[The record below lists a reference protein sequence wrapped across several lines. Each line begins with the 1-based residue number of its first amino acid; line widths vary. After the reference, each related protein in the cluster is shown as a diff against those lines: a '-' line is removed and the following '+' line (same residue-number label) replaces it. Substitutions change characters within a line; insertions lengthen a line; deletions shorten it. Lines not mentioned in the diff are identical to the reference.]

1 MSSFTIKPLVWECR
15 DQVHPQF
22 KAVSPLGTYYIE
34 RNKSGLFAW
43 WSPMRLG
50 KTTAHTIIFAK
61 AAAQADFEVRIMSA
75 IDVQPD
81 PRPLSEA
88 EAFAL
93 SAPTSAPHA
102 SMADMQEWMQEWAE
116 SIQQP
121 DPRDEVIAGLVE
133 ALERIGGV
141 RGPYGFPFPEANI
154 DYGAFAVM
162 EAREALAA
170 AKAVIK

>member
-1 MSSFTIKPLVWECR
+1 MSLFTVKPLVWECR

-93 SAPTSAPHA
+93 SAPTNAPHA
-102 SMADMQEWMQEWAE
+102 SNADMHEWMHEWAK

-121 DPRDEVIAGLVE
+121 DPRDEVIATLVD
-133 ALERIGGV
+133 ALHAIELWDAA
-141 RGPYGFPFPEANI
+141 RGYPISTRHRDTMRA
-154 DYGAFAVM
+154 
-162 EAREALAA
+162 ALAT
-170 AKAVIK
+170 AKAVQP